1 MKRMLVDNRLSTF
14 RRGHYQNLGI
24 LSTGSSQ
31 TEPRNLEETLS
42 IKKFGFKGLNKRII
56 AQFSSISTEEDIGS
70 IDARVVWCAH
80 THLLL

>member
-1 MKRMLVDNRLSTF
+1 MLVDNRLSTF

-42 IKKFGFKGLNKRII
+42 IKKFGFKGLM
-56 AQFSSISTEEDIGS
+56 FYLEIGLHF
-70 IDARVVWCAH
+70 VFEVYF
-80 THLLL
+80 